1 MIKPFFLLFGF
12 LISFFSFSQ
21 SETILKGKIV
31 SENSSL
37 SNAEIINVRTK
48 KIAVSDEFGDFT
60 IAVNT
65 NDLLVIIAKEYF
77 EKKIYITSNLLSQ
90 EKLSISV
97 NKKATELKEVIVKKE
112 QLVSPIEIAE
122 SARINSY
129 NTTMRANQ
137 TGVYTGETINAIDFI
152 AVGKLIGKLFKK
164 KKKNPIITVN
174 FKEYIADNINKSF
187 LFETLKLDEKD
198 YFRFLEFCEADTNAS
213 MLVQEANEFKIVNF
227 LFEKKEAFDRL

>member
-1 MIKPFFLLFGF
+1 MIKPFFLLFWF

-21 SETILKGKIV
+21 SKTVLKGKIV
-31 SENSSL
+31 SDNLSL
-37 SNAEIINVRTK
+37 SNAEIVNIRTK
-48 KIAVSDEFGDFT
+48 KVVVSDEFGDFT
-60 IAVNT
+60 IAVNI

-112 QLVSPIEIAE
+112 QLVSPTEIAE
-122 SARINSY
+122 SGRINSY

-137 TGVYTGETINAIDFI
+137 TGVYTGETINGIDFI

-164 KKKNPIITVN
+164 KKPIITVN
-174 FKEYIADNINKSF
+174 FKEYITDNITKFF

-198 YFRFLEFCEADTNAS
+198 YFRFLDFCEADTDAS
-213 MLVQEANEFKIVNF
+213 KLVQEGNEFKIVNF

>member
-21 SETILKGKIV
+21 SKTVLKGKIV
-31 SENSSL
+31 SDNLSL
-37 SNAEIINVRTK
+37 SNAEIVNIRTK
-48 KIAVSDEFGDFT
+48 KVVVSDEFGDFT
-60 IAVNT
+60 IAVNI

-97 NKKATELKEVIVKKE
+97 NKKTTELKEVIVKKE
-112 QLVSPIEIAE
+112 QLVSPTEIAE
-122 SARINSY
+122 SGRINSY

-137 TGVYTGETINAIDFI
+137 TGVYTGETINGIDFI

-164 KKKNPIITVN
+164 KKKKPIITVN
-174 FKEYIADNINKSF
+174 FKEYITDNITKSF

-198 YFRFLEFCEADTNAS
+198 YFRFLDFCEADSDAS
-213 MLVQEANEFKIVNF
+213 KLALEGNEFKIINF
-227 LFEKKEAFDRL
+227 LFEKKEAFDSL

>member
-1 MIKPFFLLFGF
+1 MIKPFFLLFWF

-21 SETILKGKIV
+21 SKTVLKGKIV
-31 SENSSL
+31 SDNLSL
-37 SNAEIINVRTK
+37 SNAEIVNIRTK
-48 KIAVSDEFGDFT
+48 KVVVSDEFGDFT
-60 IAVNT
+60 IAVNI

-97 NKKATELKEVIVKKE
+97 NKKTTELKEVIVKKE
-112 QLVSPIEIAE
+112 QLVSPTEIAE
-122 SARINSY
+122 SGRINSY

-137 TGVYTGETINAIDFI
+137 TGVYTGETINGIDFI

-164 KKKNPIITVN
+164 KKPIITVN
-174 FKEYIADNINKSF
+174 FKEYITDNITKSF

-198 YFRFLEFCEADTNAS
+198 YFRFLDFCEADSDAS
-213 MLVQEANEFKIVNF
+213 KLALEGNEFKIINF
-227 LFEKKEAFDRL
+227 LFEKKEAFDSL

>member
-21 SETILKGKIV
+21 FKTVLKGKIV
-31 SENSSL
+31 SDNLSL
-37 SNAEIINVRTK
+37 SNAEIVNIRTK
-48 KIAVSDEFGDFT
+48 KVVVSDEFGDFT
-60 IAVNT
+60 IAVNI

-112 QLVSPIEIAE
+112 QLVSPTEIAE
-122 SARINSY
+122 SGRINSY

-137 TGVYTGETINAIDFI
+137 TGVYTGETINGIDFI

-164 KKKNPIITVN
+164 KKPIITVN
-174 FKEYIADNINKSF
+174 FKEYITDNITKSF

-198 YFRFLEFCEADTNAS
+198 YFRFLDFCEADTDAS
-213 MLVQEANEFKIVNF
+213 KLVQEGNEFKIVNF

>member
-21 SETILKGKIV
+21 SKTVLKGKIV
-31 SENSSL
+31 SDNLLL
-37 SNAEIINVRTK
+37 SNAEIVNIRTK
-48 KIAVSDEFGDFT
+48 KVVVSDEFGDFT
-60 IAVNT
+60 IAVNI

-97 NKKATELKEVIVKKE
+97 NKKVTELKEVIVKKE
-112 QLVSPIEIAE
+112 QLVSPTEIAE
-122 SARINSY
+122 SGRINSY
-129 NTTMRANQ
+129 NATMRANQ
-137 TGVYTGETINAIDFI
+137 TGVYTGKTINGIDFI

-164 KKKNPIITVN
+164 KKPIITVN
-174 FKEYIADNINKSF
+174 FKEYITDNITKSF

-198 YFRFLEFCEADTNAS
+198 YFRFLDFCEADTDAS
-213 MLVQEANEFKIVNF
+213 KLVQEGNEFKIVNF

>member
-1 MIKPFFLLFGF
+1 MIKPFSLLFWF

-21 SETILKGKIV
+21 SKTVLKGKIV
-31 SENSSL
+31 SDNLSL
-37 SNAEIINVRTK
+37 SNAEIVNIRTK
-48 KIAVSDEFGDFT
+48 KVVVSDEFGDFT
-60 IAVNT
+60 IAVNI

-97 NKKATELKEVIVKKE
+97 NKKVTELKEVIVKKE
-112 QLVSPIEIAE
+112 QLVSPTEIAE
-122 SARINSY
+122 SGRMNSY
-129 NTTMRANQ
+129 NATMRANQ
-137 TGVYTGETINAIDFI
+137 AGVYTGETINGIDFI

-164 KKKNPIITVN
+164 KKKKPIITVN
-174 FKEYIADNINKSF
+174 FKEYITDNITKSF

-198 YFRFLEFCEADTNAS
+198 YFRFLDFCEADTDAS
-213 MLVQEANEFKIVNF
+213 KLVQEGNEFKIVNF

>member
-1 MIKPFFLLFGF
+1 MIKPLFLLFGF
-12 LISFFSFSQ
+12 LISFLSFSQ

-48 KIAVSDEFGDFT
+48 KVAVSDEFGDFT

-65 NDLLVIIAKEYF
+65 NDLLVIISKEYF
-77 EKKIYITSNLLSQ
+77 EKKIYITSNLLTQ

-97 NKKATELKEVIVKKE
+97 YKKATELKEVIVKKE

-164 KKKNPIITVN
+164 KKKPNYYCQ
-174 FKEYIADNINKSF
+174 F
-187 LFETLKLDEKD
+187 
-198 YFRFLEFCEADTNAS
+198 
-213 MLVQEANEFKIVNF
+213 
-227 LFEKKEAFDRL
+227 